1 MIKEKRVLLRNIG
14 RIDAR
19 NISNYIESGGY
30 EGLKRAIAMTPGEII
45 DEIEHADL
53 RGRGGAGFRTHLKLR
68 FAAASQGDIKYIVCN
83 ADEGEPGTNKDR
95 VLLTGDPH
103 SILEGMII
111 AGLAI
116 GARQG
121 IIYLRAEYIYLKP
134 KLEGAIND
142 AVKSGFLGGN
152 ILSSGKSFFI
162 EIRLGAGA
170 YVCGEETAQ
179 FESIEGKRGEPR
191 PRPPYPGTKGVFGK
205 PTCLNNVETL
215 ANITVILREG
225 AQWYRSLGTENSTGT
240 KLFTLCGNVVRKGVY
255 EFEMGINLRELIYD
269 VGGGVEG
276 GRALFAVQT
285 GGNSG
290 AIVNSEH
297 IDMPLDIDH
306 VSEAGGRLGCGT
318 ILVID
323 GRNCIVDLVKNN
335 LEFYIEESCGKCTP
349 CRLGIP
355 KMLDIVNR
363 ISSGTGHEDD
373 VEALAKLCVSIKETA
388 LCGLGHS
395 VGTPT
400 LSSIQNFPHIYE
412 SHINGKYCNVCKIP
426 VKRRNVSYV
435 L

>member
-1 MIKEKRVLLRNIG
+1 MIKEKRVLLKNVG
-14 RIDAR
+14 KADVTNVDAYV
-19 NISNYIESGGY
+19 NSGGY
-30 EGLKRAIAMTPGEII
+30 EGLRRAIAMTGDEIIGEI
-45 DEIEHADL
+45 EQADL

-68 FAAASQGDIKYIVCN
+68 FAAGPESDIKYIVCN

-95 VLLTGDPH
+95 VLLSDDPH
-103 SILEGMII
+103 SILEGIVI
-111 AGLAI
+111 AALAI
-116 GARQG
+116 GAEHG
-121 IIYLRAEYIYLKP
+121 IIYLRAEYIYLQP
-134 KLEGAIND
+134 KLEKAISE
-142 AVKSGFLGGN
+142 AEKAGFLGES
-152 ILSSGKSFFI
+152 ILGSGKNCYI

-179 FESIEGKRGEPR
+179 FESIEGRRGEPR

-225 AQWYRSLGTENSTGT
+225 AQWYRQLGTENSRGT
-240 KLFTLCGNVVRKGVY
+240 KLFTLCGNVVHKGVY
-255 EFEMGINLRELIYD
+255 EFEMGIGLRELIYD
-269 VGGGVEG
+269 IGGGVEG

-290 AIVNSEH
+290 AIISGDH

-306 VSEAGGRLGCGT
+306 VSDAGGRLGCGT

-323 GRNCIVDLVKNN
+323 GRNCIVDIIKNN
-335 LEFYIEESCGKCTP
+335 LEFYIEESCGKCSP

-363 ISSGTGHEDD
+363 ISAGKASFNDIQTLEH
-373 VEALAKLCVSIKETA
+373 LCISIRETA

-395 VGTPT
+395 VGVPT

-412 SHINGKYCNVCKIP
+412 SHIEGKYCNVCKIP